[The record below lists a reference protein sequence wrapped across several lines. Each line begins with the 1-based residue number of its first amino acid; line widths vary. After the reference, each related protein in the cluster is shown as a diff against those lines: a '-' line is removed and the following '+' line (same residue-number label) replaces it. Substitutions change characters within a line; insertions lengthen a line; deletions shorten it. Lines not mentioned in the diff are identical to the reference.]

1 MLKTLVDAFM
11 QEMGLAG
18 HRPKAKTKSK
28 PKEHLGRRSAGGFAT
43 DTGQVYTLD
52 GIPEV
57 GRIKCE
63 HCGKFSEQAQQA
75 ADSAIKR
82 AVTGSIRVHR
92 TGGFEAEIVSGRDG
106 RPLSTMLK

>member
-1 MLKTLVDAFM
+1 MLKTLFDAFVE
-11 QEMGLAG
+11 EMGLAG
-18 HRPKAKTKSK
+18 QKPKAKSKAK
-28 PKEHLGRRSAGGFAT
+28 PKEHLGRRSAGSFAT
-43 DTGQVYTLD
+43 DTGQVYTMD

-57 GRIKCE
+57 GQVKCE
-63 HCGKFSEQAQQA
+63 HCGKVSEQAQQA
-75 ADSAIKR
+75 ANSAIKR

>member
-1 MLKTLVDAFM
+1 MLKTLFDAFVE
-11 QEMGLAG
+11 EMGLAG
-18 HRPKAKTKSK
+18 QKPKTKHKAK
-28 PKEHLGRRSAGGFAT
+28 PKEHLGRRSAGSFET
-43 DTGQVYTLD
+43 ETGQVYTLD

-63 HCGKFSEQAQQA
+63 HCGQFSEQAQQA
-75 ADSAIKR
+75 ANSAIKR